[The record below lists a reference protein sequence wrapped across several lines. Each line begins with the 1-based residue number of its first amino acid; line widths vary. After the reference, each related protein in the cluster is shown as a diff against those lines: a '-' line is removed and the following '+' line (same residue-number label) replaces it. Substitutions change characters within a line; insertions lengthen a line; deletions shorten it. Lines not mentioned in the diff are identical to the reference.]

1 VIIALILS
9 VYAPRAQYVA
19 SLSQDL
25 LQWLSMPTSADV
37 RVIVGGTQTELE
49 PVLARHQLSVTR
61 WLSNGVVVVVDAP
74 ALTALAADPAV
85 AHLSGDIMVSPTMA
99 ISDQS
104 TEAAHT
110 WQGGPASFP
119 YGPIA
124 GVTGRGIGVAV
135 IDSGISPHKALA
147 GKIVANVSLLA
158 DDPRVT
164 DGYGHG
170 THVAGIIAGLPIA
183 SEGITPAFA
192 GGIAPGAE
200 LVNVR
205 VLSSAG
211 LGYTSDVIAGIDW
224 AIAQQAQY
232 NIRVINL
239 SLGHPVVEPAF
250 TDPLCQA
257 VARAVSRGIVVTV
270 AAGNEGRSGSDVPV
284 LGGIESPGNSPFAI
298 TVGALNTWGT
308 VDRSDDTVAEY
319 SSRGPGKF
327 DLALKPDIAAPGNRI
342 ESLQAQGSY
351 LPATYPWIHTSGAGL
366 NSYMRLSGTSMAAPM
381 AAGAT
386 AVLLEGSPRL
396 TASQIKVLLQSGAT
410 YMPDA
415 GLTGAGTGSLDVWA
429 SRVLAT
435 SGLAR
440 LVAATNG
447 EMPGGASFWD
457 AGTLSAGLYAGVGTR
472 LLSTLDLL
480 SLWANPDL
488 LSIGQLNLIG
498 LLNPLRAV
506 PATQLIW
513 GNEVSGWSGGSQ
525 IIWGSTLPDSHGNQI
540 IWGSNDQI
548 IWGSTDSDQDR
559 AASTLTSPNAH

>member
-1 VIIALILS
+1 MIALILS
-9 VYAPRAQYVA
+9 VYATRAQTVA
-19 SLSQDL
+19 SLSEDL

-37 RVIVGGTQTELE
+37 RVIVAGTQSELG

-61 WLSNGVVVVVDAP
+61 WLSNGAVVVVDAA

-85 AHLSGDIMVSPTMA
+85 THLSGDIMVSPTMA
-99 ISDQS
+99 ISGQS
-104 TEAAHT
+104 TGAAHA

-170 THVAGIIAGLPIA
+170 THVAGIVAGLPVA
-183 SEGITPAFA
+183 AEGATPAFA
-192 GGIAPGAE
+192 GGIAPGAN
-200 LVNVR
+200 LVNIR

-224 AIAQQAQY
+224 AIAQRAQY
-232 NIRVINL
+232 NIRIINL
-239 SLGHPVVEPAF
+239 SIGHPIVEPAI

-257 VARAVSRGIVVTV
+257 VARAVGQGIVVAV
-270 AAGNEGRSGSDVPV
+270 SAGNEGRSGSGIPA
-284 LGGIESPGNSPFAI
+284 LGGIESPGNSPFAV

-308 VDRSDDTVAEY
+308 VERSDDTVAEY
-319 SSRGPGKF
+319 SSRGPARF
-327 DLALKPDIAAPGNRI
+327 DLAVKPDIAAPGNRI
-342 ESLQAQGSY
+342 ESLQADGSY
-351 LPATYPWIHTSGAGL
+351 LPATYPWVHTTGAGR

-381 AAGAT
+381 VSGAI
-386 AVLLEGSPRL
+386 AVLLEGSPAL
-396 TASQIKVLLQSGAT
+396 TASQVKVVLQAGAT

-415 GLTGAGTGSLDVWA
+415 GLTGAGAGSLNIWA
-429 SRVLAT
+429 SRALAS

-440 LVAATNG
+440 LVTASNG
-447 EMPGGASFWD
+447 ETPTGASFQD
-457 AGTLSAGLYAGVGTR
+457 AGTLSARMYAGLGIR
-472 LLSTLDLL
+472 LLSALDLL
-480 SLWANPDL
+480 SVWADPQQL
-488 LSIGQLNLIG
+488 RVGELNLIG

-506 PATQLIW
+506 PATRLIW
-513 GNEVSGWSGGSQ
+513 GDEVSGWSGGSN
-525 IIWGSTLPDSHGNQI
+525 IIWGSAFPDSHGNQI
-540 IWGSNDQI
+540 IWGSSDQI
-548 IWGSTDSDQDR
+548 IWGTTDPDEDR
-559 AASTLTSPNAH
+559 AASTLTSPGAQ